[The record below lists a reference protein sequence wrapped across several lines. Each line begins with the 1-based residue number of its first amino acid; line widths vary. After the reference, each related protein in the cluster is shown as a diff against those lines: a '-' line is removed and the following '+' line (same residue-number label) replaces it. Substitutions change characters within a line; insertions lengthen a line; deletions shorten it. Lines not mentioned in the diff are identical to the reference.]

1 MGVLV
6 NDGEVLGTSY
16 DILQGLVSRSTIL
29 DDLPTMGSL
38 DFKDNGTFSYVSTDR
53 TAVLDSFTYI
63 VSNGPQQ
70 SEPVNVKIKII
81 DPTVPLAQQDLII
94 FDPSS
99 PVRII
104 SDTLL
109 ANDSDPGGD
118 ELEAI
123 IIGDPVFG
131 EIEFTDDGGVNY
143 IPDDEIPYTSDTIFY
158 LASDGVQS
166 DTSFVVLSKLAV
178 GVDLA
183 DIIEINPIYFDF
195 DKANIRP
202 DAALELDKIV
212 QVLNDYPG
220 MVIELGSHTDCRGN
234 DDYNVYLSDRRAKS
248 SAAYVQERINNKD
261 RIYGKG
267 FGETSP
273 NIPSPNGCG
282 TLTEAQHQLNR
293 RTEFIIVELGGARTR
308 D

>member
-1 MGVLV
+1 V
-6 NDGEVLGTSY
+6 Y
-16 DILQGLVSRSTIL
+16 
-29 DDLPTMGSL
+29 
-38 DFKDNGTFSYVSTDR
+38 
-53 TAVLDSFTYI
+53 
-63 VSNGPQQ
+63 
-70 SEPVNVKIKII
+70 
-81 DPTVPLAQQDLII
+81 
-94 FDPSS
+94 
-99 PVRII
+99 
-104 SDTLL
+104 
-109 ANDSDPGGD
+109 
-118 ELEAI
+118 
-123 IIGDPVFG
+123 G
-131 EIEFTDDGGVNY
+131 EIEFTDNGGINY
-143 IPDDEIPYTSDTIFY
+143 IPDDEITYTSDTIFY

-195 DKANIRP
+195 DKFNIRP

-220 MVIELGSHTDCRGN
+220 MVIELGSHTDCRGS
-234 DDYNVYLSDRRAKS
+234 DEYNLWLSDRRAKS
-248 SAAYVQERINNKD
+248 SAAYVQERIDNKD

-293 RTEFIIVELGGARTR
+293 RTEFIIVELGGANTR